1 MNRWKWLIPPS
12 LLKKKGKDP
21 AKSKWFTPENRSSLW
36 PNWLILRTH
45 SYDMCNHSNLG
56 TRLFDDNLPMLL
68 LMVCLAKSLST
79 TLHSAAFPKWL
90 NSMSYF
96 WQRFNSFFLMLYS
109 YQPSMQLQR
118 EHISDFSNILFEYSL
133 ALFKLGLPLV
143 GLINHIIYKYTC

>member
-1 MNRWKWLIPPS
+1 VADS
-12 LLKKKGKDP
+12 AQFVKKRGKDP

-45 SYDMCNHSNLG
+45 SYDMCNHSNLE

-96 WQRFNSFFLMLYS
+96 WQRFNSFFLNVILIPTFHAITKPRENSISLVSPDNFYS
-109 YQPSMQLQR
+109 
-118 EHISDFSNILFEYSL
+118 HILL
-133 ALFKLGLPLV
+133 LR
-143 GLINHIIYKYTC
+143 